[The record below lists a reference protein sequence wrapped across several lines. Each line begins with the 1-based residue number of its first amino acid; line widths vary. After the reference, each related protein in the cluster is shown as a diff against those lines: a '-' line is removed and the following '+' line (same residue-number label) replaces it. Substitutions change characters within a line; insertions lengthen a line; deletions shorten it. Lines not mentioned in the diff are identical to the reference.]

1 MAAKILII
9 EDDKIMMSSTAMVL
23 VETGG
28 CDVVTA
34 MGGAEGLEV
43 ARRESPD
50 LILLDIMMPEM
61 DGWEVLKALKVD
73 AGTSGIPVAID
84 LEGATTFT
92 LQLVDGG
99 GGTVQRIDFNQANW
113 ADARVTLADGQSVW
127 LDELPVGPLPAAC
140 STEPPFSFQYG
151 D

>member
-34 MGGAEGLEV
+34 MGGAEGLEA

-61 DGWEVLKALKVD
+61 DGWEVLKHLKSDPITAPIPVLIFTAYELD
-73 AGTSGIPVAID
+73 PGKRDTVRDETSGLVRKPF
-84 LEGATTFT
+84 EPEE
-92 LQLVDGG
+92 LVDIVRR
-99 GGTVQRIDFNQANW
+99 T
-113 ADARVTLADGQSVW
+113 
-127 LDELPVGPLPAAC
+127 AA
-140 STEPPFSFQYG
+140 SKAEQN
-151 D
+151 

>member
-34 MGGAEGLEV
+34 MGGAEGLEA

-61 DGWEVLKALKVD
+61 DGWEVLKHLKAD
-73 AGTSGIPVAID
+73 AITAPIPVLIFTAYELDPGKRDTVRDETSGLVRKPF
-84 LEGATTFT
+84 EPEE
-92 LQLVDGG
+92 LVDIVRR
-99 GGTVQRIDFNQANW
+99 TA
-113 ADARVTLADGQSVW
+113 ASKARDN
-127 LDELPVGPLPAAC
+127 
-140 STEPPFSFQYG
+140 
-151 D
+151 

>member
-1 MAAKILII
+1 MSAKILII

-43 ARRESPD
+43 AQRENPD

-61 DGWEVLKALKVD
+61 DGWEVLKHLKADPITAPIPVLIFTAYELD
-73 AGTSGIPVAID
+73 PSKRDTVRNETSGLVRKPF
-84 LEGATTFT
+84 EPEE
-92 LQLVDGG
+92 LVDI
-99 GGTVQRIDFNQANW
+99 VR
-113 ADARVTLADGQSVW
+113 R
-127 LDELPVGPLPAAC
+127 AAA
-140 STEPPFSFQYG
+140 SKAT
-151 D
+151 

>member
-34 MGGAEGLEV
+34 MGGAEGLEA

-61 DGWEVLKALKVD
+61 DGWEVLKHLKSD
-73 AGTSGIPVAID
+73 PITAPIPVLI
-84 LEGATTFT
+84 FT
-92 LQLVDGG
+92 AYELDPSKRDTVRDETKGLVRKPFEPEELVDI
-99 GGTVQRIDFNQANW
+99 VR
-113 ADARVTLADGQSVW
+113 R
-127 LDELPVGPLPAAC
+127 AAA
-140 STEPPFSFQYG
+140 SRAS
-151 D
+151 

>member
-34 MGGAEGLEV
+34 MGGAEGLEA

-61 DGWEVLKALKVD
+61 DGWEVLKHLKAD
-73 AGTSGIPVAID
+73 AITAPIPVLIFTAYELDPGKRDTVRDETSGLVRKPF
-84 LEGATTFT
+84 EPEE
-92 LQLVDGG
+92 LVDIVRR
-99 GGTVQRIDFNQANW
+99 T
-113 ADARVTLADGQSVW
+113 
-127 LDELPVGPLPAAC
+127 AAAKA
-140 STEPPFSFQYG
+140 G
-151 D
+151 DN